1 MTGLSNATSTLHQVL
16 WADAELGRLEV
27 DYDDLCLVVR
37 ESTGTMKRVIC
48 EGYLGFELA
57 GFWDEVV
64 IMSAEV
70 VAGGPFLDRC
80 LSSLDRRL
88 GHSPLA
94 SGSEARNRERAMQ
107 LVLTLDD
114 GCQLNVAMKGLWV
127 EGANDR
133 KSRL

>member
-1 MTGLSNATSTLHQVL
+1 MTGLSNVTLTLHQVL
-16 WADAELGRLEV
+16 WADAELGRIEV
-27 DYDDLCLVVR
+27 DYDDLCLIVR
-37 ESTGTMKRVIC
+37 ESTGSLKRVIC

-70 VAGGPFLDRC
+70 VAGGSFLDRC

-88 GHSPLA
+88 GHSPPA

-114 GCQLNVAMKGLWV
+114 GCQLNVAMKGLRV
-127 EGANDR
+127 EVAN
-133 KSRL
+133 